1 MVQNWRMTDFI
12 PFNREQSYLLPPD
25 LKRWLPEDDV
35 AHFVIAAVE
44 RVELSAFQVKTRP
57 GGKAQYHPRLMLALL
72 VYSYAN
78 GIFSSRRIERA
89 SYRDIG
95 VRFVAANLHPDH
107 DTIAAFRR
115 ANKAAFE
122 AAFLQVL
129 LLARESGLL
138 RLGTVSID
146 GTKIDA
152 NASKIRSIRYD
163 RAKELRAKLAADIA
177 ALSAKAEAAD
187 AEDDDPQALPAEI
200 ARREALAS
208 KLDAA
213 CARLEAEA
221 RAEAD
226 AARAEYE
233 AKKAAY
239 DAKDGHR
246 GRPPVPPDDT
256 PPAERQTNLTDP
268 DSALMRRSKAHEYRQ
283 AYNAQAVVCAE
294 GTQVILATGLSANA
308 SDAPGFAATILAM
321 EKTVGLPQIVLADT
335 GFASGPAVEKLQT
348 RHRAAGRDR
357 PHPAAS
363 AVRLS
368 AAAAT
373 QDSATDHRTL
383 ADCHEGQAGDRRWQE
398 TLQEA
403 QADRRTRVRDHQKRH
418 RLRPLPPA
426 RPAKGR
432 HRVDPDRSGL
442 QLQAHLPPAGGIT
455 QPTGTPPQGTLG
467 DTG

>member
-1 MVQNWRMTDFI
+1 MVQNWWMTDFI

-44 RVELSAFQVKTRP
+44 RVGLSAFQVKTRP

-89 SYRDIG
+89 SHRDIG

-146 GTKIDA
+146 GTRIDA

-177 ALSAKAEAAD
+177 DLTAKAEAAD

-200 ARREALAS
+200 ARREALKA

-226 AARAEYE
+226 AAQAEYE
-233 AKKAAY
+233 VKKAAH
-239 DAKDGHR
+239 DAKKGRR
-246 GRPPVPPDDT
+246 GRPPKPPDET
-256 PPAERQTNLTDP
+256 PPTERQTNLTDP

-321 EKTVGLPQIVLADT
+321 ENTVGLPKIVLADT
-335 GFASGPAVEKLQT
+335 GFASGPAVEELQT
-348 RHRAAGRDR
+348 RGIEPLVAIGRTQPHRPYDFR
-357 PHPAAS
+357 PPPQPKPPRRITEPWRIAMKAKLETEDGKKLYRKRKQTVEPVFGIIKS
-363 AVRLS
+363 AIGFARF
-368 AAAAT
+368 
-373 QDSATDHRTL
+373 
-383 ADCHEGQAGDRRWQE
+383 
-398 TLQEA
+398 
-403 QADRRTRVRDHQKRH
+403 
-418 RLRPLPPA
+418 RLR
-426 RPAKGR
+426 
-432 HRVDPDRSGL
+432 GL
-442 QLQAHLPPAGGIT
+442 QKVATEWTLIALAYNCRRIQRLQAA
-455 QPTGTPPQGTLG
+455 
-467 DTG
+467 

>member
-1 MVQNWRMTDFI
+1 MVQNRRMTDFI

-89 SYRDIG
+89 SHRDIG

-200 ARREALAS
+200 ARREALKA

-221 RAEAD
+221 CAEAD
-226 AARAEYE
+226 AAQAEYE

-321 EKTVGLPQIVLADT
+321 EKTVGLPKIVLADT
-335 GFASGPAVEKLQT
+335 GFASGPAVEELQT
-348 RHRAAGRDR
+348 RGIEPLVAIGRTQPHRPYDFR
-357 PHPAAS
+357 PPPQPKPPRRITEPWRIAMKAKLETEDGKKLYRKRKQTVEPVFGIIKS
-363 AVRLS
+363 AIGFARF
-368 AAAAT
+368 
-373 QDSATDHRTL
+373 
-383 ADCHEGQAGDRRWQE
+383 
-398 TLQEA
+398 
-403 QADRRTRVRDHQKRH
+403 
-418 RLRPLPPA
+418 RLRGMQEVATEWTLIA
-426 RPAKGR
+426 LAYNCRR
-432 HRVDPDRSGL
+432 IQR
-442 QLQAHLPPAGGIT
+442 LQAA
-455 QPTGTPPQGTLG
+455 
-467 DTG
+467 